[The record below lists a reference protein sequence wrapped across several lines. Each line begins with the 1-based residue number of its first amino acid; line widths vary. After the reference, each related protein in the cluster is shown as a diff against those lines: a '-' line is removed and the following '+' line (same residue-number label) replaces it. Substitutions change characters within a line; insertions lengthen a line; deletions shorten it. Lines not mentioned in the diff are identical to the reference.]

1 MEIVSTNIKFDQ
13 EIIINSILDDIDD
26 FISFPKFSENKFET
40 YIKALKVFLNLP
52 NSTNAILYQINTD
65 TFEFQYS
72 ISEPLI
78 NEEFALEKLNCY
90 INNGAI
96 GKVLQNAQIY
106 VFPNLEDNFIKVDCM
121 IIPLIASWGIIG
133 LVFVRIENV
142 NDHLSKLIY
151 RLCNSHA
158 SNFAGVI
165 ERVELNQK
173 LKDTKAELEQRIAI
187 KTMELENS
195 GRELRIIMDSVQTG
209 ILVTDLNNNTI
220 YRINFYALSLI
231 GLYELIIINSNV
243 VNYIE
248 NFDENNYETQE
259 TFLINHN
266 SEKIPILLKISFVNL
281 GNTNYKIFSFVDITI
296 RKKAE
301 NELIT
306 VNENLEH
313 TILERTLELKLLIE
327 RLEIEII
334 ERKQAEADILR
345 MLNLEKELNELKSRF
360 ISMVSH
366 EFRTPLT
373 IIKSSAQFVD
383 TFYDKLKY
391 EDKKLYLQRIS
402 STVDFITNLLE
413 NIIFIEKS
421 NVNKV
426 ILTFAKVNLKEIIE
440 NIIDELNLTNKVYR
454 NYNFINYSSNEY
466 ISTDEQLLKLI
477 LSNII
482 SNAFKYS
489 DVESIIVI
497 EISKFDNE
505 ICIAIS
511 DKGIGIDVSEINNI
525 FDMFTRGSNV
535 SNIQG
540 TGLGLSVV
548 KDCLVKLNGRFEVE
562 SFLNQGTIFK
572 LFFEE

>member
-13 EIIINSILDDIDD
+13 EVIINSILDDIDE

-72 ISEPLI
+72 ISEPII
-78 NEEFALEKLNCY
+78 NEELALEKLNCY

-106 VFPNLEDNFIKVDCM
+106 VFPNLEDNLIKVDCM

-142 NDHLSKLIY
+142 NDQLSKLIY
-151 RLCNSHA
+151 RLYNSHA

-173 LKDTKAELEQRIAI
+173 LKYTKAELEQRIAI

-220 YRINFYALSLI
+220 NRINFYALTLI
-231 GLYELIIINSNV
+231 GLNELKIMNSNV
-243 VNYIE
+243 INYIE

-259 TFLINHN
+259 TFLVNYI
-266 SEKIPILLKISFVNL
+266 SDKIPILLKISFVNF

-301 NELIT
+301 NELKI
-306 VNENLEH
+306 VNENLEQ
-313 TILERTLELKLLIE
+313 TILERTFELKLLIE
-327 RLEIEII
+327 RLEKEII

-373 IIKSSAQFVD
+373 IIKSSAQFVE
-383 TFYDKLKY
+383 TFYDKLLFD
-391 EDKKLYLQRIS
+391 DKRQYLQRIS

-421 NVNKV
+421 NVKKV
-426 ILTFAKVNLKEIIE
+426 TLTFTKVNLKALIE
-440 NIIDELNLTNKVYR
+440 NIIGELNLTNKIHR
-454 NYNFINYSSNEY
+454 NFKYNNNSLIEY
-466 ISTDEQLLKLI
+466 LRTDEQLLKLI

-489 DVESIIVI
+489 DE
-497 EISKFDNE
+497 E
-505 ICIAIS
+505 
-511 DKGIGIDVSEINNI
+511 
-525 FDMFTRGSNV
+525 
-535 SNIQG
+535 
-540 TGLGLSVV
+540 
-548 KDCLVKLNGRFEVE
+548 CL
-562 SFLNQGTIFK
+562 
-572 LFFEE
+572 